1 MSFFRRPTTL
11 GTKFRTMNYS
21 FSLERDAL
29 LSHLSAM
36 QPICSK
42 RSPLDVTESILFQ
55 VSYKELILKAT
66 DLEISLQS
74 SISIESTLAE
84 SRSFLISGR
93 RIYEIVRELSGTL
106 GFTFLDSGIQLTAG
120 EGVSFTLAVREA
132 TDFPAF
138 PERIENIMHCES
150 PFLLSLFD
158 KVGIVVPQN
167 NANRALNGLLFEAGP
182 NGISFV
188 GTDGHSLAHV
198 TTTHYTLPEAAQWLI
213 PRRALLEVK
222 KLLEQTT
229 DAIFI
234 GTCSGQLVFSGAHF
248 NFFTR
253 LLNDPFPAY
262 KGILAQSNFKKF
274 RINKDAFVKALRRAG
289 ALLAGQFI
297 SSQFSFS
304 QKGCELSLENKDI
317 GSLQQ
322 HVALEA
328 MDEFALDTAFFSPY
342 ILTGLLAITD
352 DMVTCSIRD
361 KRSPLVITSHGKDHE
376 YTYVV
381 MPVSRDSK

>member
-1 MSFFRRPTTL
+1 M
-11 GTKFRTMNYS
+11 YS

-29 LSHLSAM
+29 LLQLSAM

-55 VSYKELILKAT
+55 VSYRELILKAT

-74 SISIESTLAE
+74 SLSIESTLSE
-84 SRSFLISGR
+84 NRSFLISGR
-93 RIYEIVRELSGTL
+93 RIYEIVRELSGVLT
-106 GFTFLDSGIQLTAG
+106 FSFLDSGIQLTTAD
-120 EGVSFTLAVREA
+120 GVSFTLAVREA

-138 PERIENIMHCES
+138 PERIENLMDCES
-150 PFLLSLFD
+150 AFLLTLFD

-167 NANRALNGLLFEAGP
+167 NSNRALNGMLFEAGP
-182 NGISFV
+182 EGVSFV

-198 TTTHYTLPEAAQWLI
+198 FTSQYTLPDVTQWLI
-213 PRRALLEVK
+213 PRRAILEVK

-229 DAIFI
+229 GAVFI
-234 GTCSGQLVFSGAHF
+234 GTCAGQLVFSGAHF

-253 LLNDPFPAY
+253 LLNDPFPSY
-262 KGILAQSNFKKF
+262 KPILNRANFTSI
-274 RINKDAFVKALRRAG
+274 RINREAFSKALRRAG

-297 SSQFSFS
+297 ASQFSFS
-304 QKGCELSLENKDI
+304 LKGCEVTLENKDI

-322 HVALEA
+322 LIACQVPENFSLQSS
-328 MDEFALDTAFFSPY
+328 FYSPY
-342 ILTGLLAITD
+342 LLTGLAALD
-352 DMVTCSIRD
+352 ESELSCFVRD
-361 KRSPLVITSHGKDHE
+361 KRSPLIMTSTAVNHE

-381 MPVSRDSK
+381 MPVSREAK

>member
-1 MSFFRRPTTL
+1 MI
-11 GTKFRTMNYS
+11 YS

-42 RSPLDVTESILFQ
+42 RSPLDVTESILFH

-74 SISIESTLAE
+74 SIAIESTLSE
-84 SRSFLISGR
+84 NRIFLISGR

-106 GFTFLDSGIQLTAG
+106 TFTFLESGIQLTAG
-120 EGVSFTLAVREA
+120 EGVSFTLAVRDA

-182 NGISFV
+182 QGIAFV

-198 TTTHYTLPEAAQWLI
+198 TTSNYTLPEAASWLI

-222 KLLEQTT
+222 KLLEQTN
-229 DAIFI
+229 DAVFI

-262 KGILAQSNFKKF
+262 KGILTQTNFKKF
-274 RINKDAFVKALRRAG
+274 TINRDAFVKALRRAG

-304 QKGCELSLENKDI
+304 KLGCELSLENKDI
-317 GSLQQ
+317 GSLRQ
-322 HVALEA
+322 HVAL
-328 MDEFALDTAFFSPY
+328 DVIDDLALDTAFFSPY
-342 ILTGLLAITD
+342 ILTGLLAISD
-352 DMVTCSIRD
+352 EIINCSIRD
-361 KRSPLVITSHGKDHE
+361 KRSPLIISSTGKDHA

-381 MPVSRDSK
+381 MPVSKDTK

>member
-1 MSFFRRPTTL
+1 MVYF
-11 GTKFRTMNYS
+11 

-29 LSHLSAM
+29 LSQLSAM

-55 VSYKELILKAT
+55 ISYRELILKAT

-74 SISIESTLAE
+74 SLAIESSVTE

-93 RIYEIVRELSGTL
+93 RIYEIIRELSGMLT
-106 GFTFLDSGIQLTAG
+106 FTFLESGIQLTAG
-120 EGVSFTLAVREA
+120 EGVAFTLAVREA

-138 PERIENIMHCES
+138 PERIENLMHCES

-167 NANRALNGLLFEAGP
+167 NANRALNGMLLEAGP
-182 NGISFV
+182 SGIVFV
-188 GTDGHSLAHV
+188 GTDGHSLAFV
-198 TTTHYTLPEAAQWLI
+198 ETSQYTLAEPIQWLI

-234 GTCSGQLVFSGAHF
+234 GTCSGQLVFSGTHF

-262 KGILAQSNFKKF
+262 KGILSKTNFITI
-274 RINKDAFVKALRRAG
+274 RINKDALVKSLRRAG

-297 SSQFSFS
+297 ASQFSFS
-304 QKGCELSLENKDI
+304 KHGCEISLENKDI
-317 GSLQQ
+317 GSLRQL
-322 HVALEA
+322 VSCDIPES
-328 MDEFALDTAFFSPY
+328 FVLDTSFYSPY
-342 ILTGLLAITD
+342 LLTGLLAVDEETIT
-352 DMVTCSIRD
+352 CFIRD
-361 KRSPLVITSHGKDHE
+361 KRSPLIITSTAKNHE

-381 MPVSRDSK
+381 MPVSRENK